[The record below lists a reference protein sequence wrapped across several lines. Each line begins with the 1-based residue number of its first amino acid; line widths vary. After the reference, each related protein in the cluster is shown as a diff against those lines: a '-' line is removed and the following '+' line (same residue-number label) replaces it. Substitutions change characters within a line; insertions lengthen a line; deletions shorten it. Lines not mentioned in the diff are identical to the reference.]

1 MIYTTLEELEEAL
14 TDILGDGYRIDE
26 DAHGQIVIQ
35 TGLCIDDDGELK
47 VYVDPDDLEE
57 DPELDPD
64 MDNVDD
70 LDLDDDS

>member
-14 TDILGDGYRIDE
+14 TDVLGDGYRIDE
-26 DAHGQIVIQ
+26 DANGQFVIQ